1 MMMVAMRPMTRTARL
16 FLSLGLLLLAA
27 CAQPPG
33 GSAPSEP
40 STLNVDSQGR
50 VVRLRAD
57 RNQDDSLGQAVH
69 ARLGA
74 ADREAFRGVS
84 VRAWDGAVLLTGAV
98 SKPDQRRRAEQVAK
112 SIDGVV
118 AVFDELVLV
127 ENPGLPLYVPDSD
140 LELKIYAG
148 LLGQNDIA
156 GAYTVR
162 VVNGVAYLMG
172 SARSADDV
180 ARAAAFARDFDSV
193 KWVVEHVSVR

>member
-1 MMMVAMRPMTRTARL
+1 MMMAMRPMMKPARL

-33 GSAPSEP
+33 GTAPSEQ
-40 STLNVDSQGR
+40 SALDMDSQGR

-57 RNQDDSLGQAVH
+57 RNLDDSLGQAVH
-69 ARLGA
+69 TKLIT

-84 VRAWDGAVLLTGAV
+84 VRAWDGGILLTGAV
-98 SKPDQRRRAEQVAK
+98 SKPDQRRRAEQVVK
-112 SIDGVV
+112 SVTGVS
-118 AVFDELVLV
+118 AIFDELVLV
-127 ENPGLPLYVPDSD
+127 ENPGLILYVPDSG

-148 LLGQNDIA
+148 LLGQEDIV

-172 SARSADDV
+172 STRSADDV
-180 ARAAAFARDFDSV
+180 VRAAAFARDFDGI